1 MEKETLLQL
10 HNVSVHY
17 GGVKALDGVDISINA
32 GEIVALMGPNGA
44 GKSTI
49 LKTIFGL
56 APIHFGKVLWHGKEI
71 SPASHEVVQRGISLV
86 PQGRRVFSSLTIEE
100 NLEIGG
106 FIVSDKK
113 ALKRRILE
121 VMETFPVLKQ
131 RRKAKAG
138 TLSSGQQQ
146 MLALARGLM
155 NKPKVLLLD
164 EPSLGLAPKNVKEI
178 FAKIKEVNEK
188 HNTTILVVEHNIKS
202 LFGIASRG
210 YVMDKGRIIAQDTS
224 QKLLESG
231 ILKKVFMGESF
242 DFNHNRQRKT

>member
-10 HNVSVHY
+10 NNVSVHY
-17 GGVKALDGVDISINA
+17 GGVRALDGVDVLLDE

-56 APIHFGKVLWHGKEI
+56 APIHSGKVLWHEKEI
-71 SPASHEVVQRGISLV
+71 KPVSHEVVQRGISFV
-86 PQGRRVFSSLTIEE
+86 PQGRRVFSHLTIEE
-100 NLEIGG
+100 NLEVGG

-113 ALKRRILE
+113 ELKRRIAE

-131 RRKAKAG
+131 RRKTKAG
-138 TLSSGQQQ
+138 TLSGGQQQ

-155 NKPKVLLLD
+155 TEPKVLLLD
-164 EPSLGLAPKNVKEI
+164 EPSLGLAPKIVKEV
-178 FAKIKEVNEK
+178 FAKIKEINEK
-188 HNTTILVVEHNIKS
+188 HKTAILVVEHNIKS
-202 LFGIASRG
+202 LFDIASHG
-210 YVMDKGRIIAQDTS
+210 YVLDKGKVVAKDAS

-231 ILKKVFMGESF
+231 ILEKVFMG
-242 DFNHNRQRKT
+242 K

>member
-17 GGVKALDGVDISINA
+17 GGVKALDGVDVSLDE

-56 APIHFGKVLWHGKEI
+56 APIHSGKVLWHEKEI
-71 SPASHEVVQRGISLV
+71 KPVSHEVVQRGISFV
-86 PQGRRVFSSLTIEE
+86 PQGRRVFSHLTIEE

-113 ALKRRILE
+113 ELKRRIAE

-138 TLSSGQQQ
+138 TLSGGQQQ

-155 NKPKVLLLD
+155 TEPKVLLLD
-164 EPSLGLAPKNVKEI
+164 EPSLGLAPKIVKEV
-178 FAKIKEVNEK
+178 FAKIKEINEK
-188 HNTTILVVEHNIKS
+188 HKTAILVVEHNIKS
-202 LFGIASRG
+202 LLDIASRG
-210 YVMDKGRIIAQDTS
+210 YVLDKGKVVAKDAS
-224 QKLLESG
+224 QKLLKSG
-231 ILKKVFMGESF
+231 IFEKVFVGKSV
-242 DFNHNRQRKT
+242 